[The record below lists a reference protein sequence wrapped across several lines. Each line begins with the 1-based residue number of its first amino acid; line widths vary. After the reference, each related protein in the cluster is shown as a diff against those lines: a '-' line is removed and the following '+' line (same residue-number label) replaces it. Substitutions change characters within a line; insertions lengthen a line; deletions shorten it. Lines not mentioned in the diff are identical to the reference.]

1 MYIHEFAKISLYV
14 PLPILGFDI
23 KSPILLTEIISPS
36 EISKSSFRLGNIFNT
51 CKVSD
56 PIPTLLPTETEPGI
70 WDTYISVV
78 AAPGDASDP
87 TIGEER

>member
-1 MYIHEFAKISLYV
+1 MAVWEV
-14 PLPILGFDI
+14 PTKP
-23 KSPILLTEIISPS
+23 LLTLRI
-36 EISKSSFRLGNIFNT
+36 FRLGNIFNI

-56 PIPTLLPTETEPGI
+56 PIPTLLPTETELGI

-87 TIGEER
+87 TIGEERLE